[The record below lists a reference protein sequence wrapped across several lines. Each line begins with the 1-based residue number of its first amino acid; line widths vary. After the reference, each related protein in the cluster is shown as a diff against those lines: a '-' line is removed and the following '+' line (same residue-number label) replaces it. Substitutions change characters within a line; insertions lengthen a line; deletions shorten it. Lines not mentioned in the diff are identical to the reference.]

1 MLVGKELTFVD
12 SLMVAVT
19 GILIV
24 MLELAMLAVIVML
37 LSKAVR
43 FFENSGKKNSE
54 ESEPVKTIPL
64 SAPSTVNAPVVVP
77 VAPVSN
83 GIQLIDTDEPTAAA
97 IMAIVS
103 DQSGIPL
110 DNLQFRSIR
119 HIVAD
124 DKTLAVI
131 LALISQ
137 ESGIPVERLQIKSI
151 KELN

>member
-1 MLVGKELTFVD
+1 MLVGKELTFMD
-12 SLMVAVT
+12 SLMIAAT

-24 MLELAMLAVIVML
+24 MLELAMLAVIVLL

-43 FFENSGKKNSE
+43 AFENRGNDSSE
-54 ESEPVKTIPL
+54 EAEPVKTIPL
-64 SAPSTVNAPVVVP
+64 PAPAAAP
-77 VAPVSN
+77 APVSAPAVN

-110 DNLQFRSIR
+110 ENLQFRSIR

-124 DKTLAVI
+124 DKTMAVI

>member
-1 MLVGKELTFVD
+1 MLVGKELTFMD
-12 SLMVAVT
+12 SLMIAAT

-24 MLELAMLAVIVML
+24 MLELAMLAVIVLL

-43 FFENSGKKNSE
+43 AFENRGNDSSE
-54 ESEPVKTIPL
+54 EAEPVKTIPL
-64 SAPSTVNAPVVVP
+64 PAPAAAPAP
-77 VAPVSN
+77 APVSAPAVN

-110 DNLQFRSIR
+110 ENLQFRSIR

-124 DKTLAVI
+124 DKTMAVI

>member
-1 MLVGKELTFVD
+1 MLVGQQLTFTD
-12 SLMVAVT
+12 SIMIAVT
-19 GILIV
+19 GIIIV
-24 MLELAMLAVIVML
+24 MFELAMLAVIVMI
-37 LSKAVR
+37 LSKAIR
-43 FFENSGKKNSE
+43 AFENRGKKSSE
-54 ESEPVKTIPL
+54 AVEPVKTIPL
-64 SAPSTVNAPVVVP
+64 PAPAAAPVSAPA
-77 VAPVSN
+77 SN

-110 DNLQFRSIR
+110 ENLQFRSIR

-131 LALISQ
+131 LALISE

>member
-1 MLVGKELTFVD
+1 MLVGKELTFMD
-12 SLMVAVT
+12 SLMIAAT

-24 MLELAMLAVIVML
+24 MLELAMLAVIVLL

-43 FFENSGKKNSE
+43 AFENRGNDSSE
-54 ESEPVKTIPL
+54 EAEPVKTIPL
-64 SAPSTVNAPVVVP
+64 PAPAAAP
-77 VAPVSN
+77 APVSAPAVN

-110 DNLQFRSIR
+110 ENLQFCSIR

-124 DKTLAVI
+124 DKTMAVI

>member
-1 MLVGKELTFVD
+1 MLVGKELTFMD
-12 SLMVAVT
+12 SLMIAAT

-24 MLELAMLAVIVML
+24 MLELAMLAVIVLL

-43 FFENSGKKNSE
+43 AFENRGNDSSE
-54 ESEPVKTIPL
+54 EAEPVKTIPL
-64 SAPSTVNAPVVVP
+64 PAPAAAP
-77 VAPVSN
+77 APVSAPAVN

-110 DNLQFRSIR
+110 ENLQFRSIR

-137 ESGIPVERLQIKSI
+137 ESGIPVEHLQIKSI